1 MQRVIV
7 ALALLFAI
15 VCAAIVPADAADVN
29 ASYRDARPEIW
40 RFNRHSKELP
50 FPRDARAQAV
60 WGERACW
67 SDCQSYCTWGE
78 AACLEHDPQ
87 GRCLKLTDRCDR
99 MCQRECRTRGGP
111 FLSFD
116 LLIGD

>member
-1 MQRVIV
+1 MHRVIV
-7 ALALLFAI
+7 FVALLLTLITGVI
-15 VCAAIVPADAADVN
+15 VSASAADRSV
-29 ASYRDARPEIW
+29 SYRDARPEIW

-60 WGERACW
+60 WGERSCW
-67 SDCQSYCTWGE
+67 SECQSYCTWGE
-78 AACLEHDPQ
+78 AACLERDPQ

-111 FLSFD
+111 LVPDIFD
-116 LLIGD
+116 F